1 MPQYPSRQDS
11 QHYRTHT
18 HFQEPPNVSYYHPP
32 SNGGATSHTKQTPQ
46 QHQPPHAA
54 ASPAVQ
60 QHGNNLTREEIEEIE
75 DRRRMQQQ
83 ILRDKLLY
91 AETHAPDPALTV
103 KTTTNHGFALGAF
116 DMSESLA
123 IVEDLLDY
131 FGENEGALDNLD
143 ETDQFNQ
150 AELMEA
156 ERNHLQRE
164 SLIRHLYDSEE
175 DYIRTLIDMGRF
187 YRQPMLLLIQQADHK
202 KGTLSFGSGS
212 TPKPIA
218 TKEEV
223 QTLFGNLDELIRFH
237 EGFRD
242 ALESRAKIWGPNQII
257 SDILMEVIPNFKVYT
272 KYYTNF
278 HAALTTLDRIM
289 RLPHYKKFQEQCVA
303 DNPPGTP
310 SLHLML
316 ATPLRRISM
325 TREILCSICQAT
337 QSSHPDYRNLISAYE
352 LFCQVSEQTRLD
364 RLHAQDQLALFDI
377 QSSMVGFPEPIMI
390 PNRRLVLRADLHKV
404 DSSLA
409 LEPRTYY
416 LMNDVLLYARFD
428 PRKNIYTFKGMFD
441 LLYTQVN
448 NPEDNT
454 TLPQLPNSIQIANA
468 GRKQMI
474 RCRSREE
481 KNYWMETL
489 KQAIEVVNNASDDP
503 SAPLGDVLPLRKYAT
518 SIASDSTT
526 TLATF
531 AGQSSVQGGTGFN
544 GGSSTGGPLS
554 PMLSPP
560 SGSSATM
567 SGPIAPSVAGG
578 VTNHSMRSRA
588 LSAFTNMTSTS
599 SAGMDTQ
606 SLASSTD
613 SQGRPKA
620 LRKPN
625 PQADF
630 YGCSFG
636 VSFDVNLNEDNMPAN
651 SDAPARSLS
660 ATLQNG
666 NNVSTTSVGTTSS
679 SGSTTGSSIL
689 QAGMRT
695 QQPLGA
701 MLAAIPEDKL
711 TPKQRKAKEALAKA
725 VEARRQARL
734 KEEAKRGKAVSPSSA
749 SVHSNGSN
757 GGNNQ
762 KDDASTRQV
771 NPDFSSSFI
780 PVKVR
785 RDVVGK

>member
-1 MPQYPSRQDS
+1 MRQES
-11 QHYRTHT
+11 QHYRAHT
-18 HFQEPPNVSYYHPP
+18 HFPTPANPSYHQQPHSATTQP
-32 SNGGATSHTKQTPQ
+32 SQPLSPQ
-46 QHQPPHAA
+46 QQYQQQQQQQQQGAPHG
-54 ASPAVQ
+54 S
-60 QHGNNLTREEIEEIE
+60 LSREDYEEIE

-91 AETHAPDPALTV
+91 AETHAPDPAMTV

-131 FGENEGALDNLD
+131 FGENEGALLENLD
-143 ETDQFNQ
+143 EADQFNQ

-156 ERNHLQRE
+156 ERIHLQRE

-175 DYIRTLIDMGRF
+175 DYIRTLTDLARF
-187 YRQPMLLLIQQADHK
+187 YRQPMLLLVQQAEQK

-212 TPKPIA
+212 APKPIA
-218 TKEEV
+218 SKEEI

-257 SDILMEVIPNFKVYT
+257 SDLFMEVIPNFKVYT

-278 HAALTTLDRIM
+278 LAALTTLDRVM
-289 RLPHYKKFQEQCVA
+289 RLPHYRKFVEQCVA

-316 ATPLRRISM
+316 ATPLRRISI
-325 TREILCSICQAT
+325 TREIVCSICQAT
-337 QSSHPDYRNLISAYE
+337 QSHHPDYRNLISAYE

-377 QSSMVGFPEPIMI
+377 QSSMVAFPDPIMI

-428 PRKNIYTFKGMFD
+428 PKRNIYTFKGMFD
-441 LLYTQVN
+441 LLHSQIN

-454 TLPQLPNSIQIANA
+454 TLPQLPNCIQIANA

-481 KNYWMETL
+481 KLYWMETL
-489 KQAIEVVNNASDDP
+489 NQAIEVVNNSSDDP

-518 SIASDSTT
+518 SIASDSSTS
-526 TLATF
+526 LATF
-531 AGQSSVQGGTGFN
+531 AGHSSAKGGTG
-544 GGSSTGGPLS
+544 GPSSSLS
-554 PMLSPP
+554 P
-560 SGSSATM
+560 GGAV
-567 SGPIAPSVAGG
+567 APSVVGG

-588 LSAFTNMTSTS
+588 ISAFTNMTSS
-599 SAGMDTQ
+599 STAGMDTQ
-606 SLASSTD
+606 SLVSRTSSTD
-613 SQGRPKA
+613 SQGRPKPRR
-620 LRKPN
+620 LN

-636 VSFDVNLNEDNMPAN
+636 VSLDVNLNEDHMPGSSGDN
-651 SDAPARSLS
+651 NHHQSLS
-660 ATLQNG
+660 SALK
-666 NNVSTTSVGTTSS
+666 NNTSSTSVGTTSS

-689 QAGMRT
+689 QAGMRQQ

-701 MLAAIPEDKL
+701 MLASIPEDKL
-711 TPKQRKAKEALAKA
+711 TAKQRKAKEALAKA

-734 KEEAKRGKAVSPSSA
+734 KEEAKRNGGKPVAATPVSSA
-749 SVHSNGSN
+749 ASTYSNGS
-757 GGNNQ
+757 GGGGGG
-762 KDDASTRQV
+762 KPDATNKQV
-771 NPDFSSSFI
+771 NVDFSSSFI
-780 PVKVR
+780 PVKIR